1 MKNFLFLSLILLV
14 ISEGTGDDEN
24 SGLDEGSEIDYKA
37 QCEKEENLANETKC
51 LGQNLN
57 TNSLYCCMVS
67 YVSDQEKTPQ
77 NVCTLTKKIFLSI
90 FNNTKLKALYR
101 EYESYLNIKDG
112 DNSNNELDYSLV
124 SDYKC
129 KDGSFKMKNNLFKL
143 TSEEEKIIN
152 STNHCLYLN
161 DDYIKNKKSAS
172 DEICQNGTLTQNAK
186 DEGLKCGFFDITFKS
201 KSGKIENVKTC
212 HIVNT
217 DDITSGKLNSYTKNL
232 LNNSFG
238 LFDKEEE
245 VTYTFNL
252 IVGKE
257 ISASYDSGTD
267 KIVNNSNNY
276 NNNNNNDGDDGD
288 DGCCED
294 DVDNGDQS
302 IIKISKYLSLL
313 LILF

>member
-1 MKNFLFLSLILLV
+1 MHGFLCFWSRKNP
-14 ISEGTGDDEN
+14 
-24 SGLDEGSEIDYKA
+24 K
-37 QCEKEENLANETKC
+37 
-51 LGQNLN
+51 
-57 TNSLYCCMVS
+57 
-67 YVSDQEKTPQ
+67 

-90 FNNTKLKALYR
+90 FENAKLKALYR

-129 KDGSFKMKNNLFKL
+129 KDGNFTMENNLFKL
-143 TSEEEKIIN
+143 TEEEKGIIN
-152 STNHCLYLN
+152 SENHCFYLN

-172 DEICQNGTLTQNAK
+172 NEICQNRTLTQNAK

-201 KSGKIENVKTC
+201 KSGETQNVKTC

-217 DDITSGKLNSYTKNL
+217 DDIKYDIKSGKLNSYTKNL
-232 LNNSFG
+232 LNNGFG
-238 LFDKEEE
+238 LFGKEE

-257 ISASYDSGTD
+257 ISASYDSETD
-267 KIVNNSNNY
+267 KIVNN
-276 NNNNNNDGDDGD
+276 NNNNNNNKN
-288 DGCCED
+288 

-302 IIKISKYLSLL
+302 NIKISKYLSLL

>member
-37 QCEKEENLANETKC
+37 QCEEEENSANEGKC

-67 YVSDQEKTPQ
+67 YVSDQEKTPK
-77 NVCTLTKKIFLSI
+77 NVCTLTNKIFLSI
-90 FNNTKLKALYR
+90 FNNAKLKALYR

-129 KDGSFKMKNNLFKL
+129 KDGNFTMENNLFKL
-143 TSEEEKIIN
+143 TEEEKGIIN
-152 STNHCLYLN
+152 SENHCFYLN

-172 DEICQNGTLTQNAK
+172 NEICQNRTLTQKAK

-201 KSGKIENVKTC
+201 KSGETKNVKTC

-217 DDITSGKLNSYTKNL
+217 DDTKSGKLNSYTKNL

-267 KIVNNSNNY
+267 KIVNNSNIY
-276 NNNNNNDGDDGD
+276 NNDGN
-288 DGCCED
+288 
-294 DVDNGDQS
+294 NGDNNKKDDDKDAQS

>member
-37 QCEKEENLANETKC
+37 QCEKEGNSANEEKC

-57 TNSLYCCMVS
+57 NNSLYCCMVS

-90 FNNTKLKALYR
+90 FENAKLKALYR
-101 EYESYLNIKDG
+101 EYESYLNIKDD

-129 KDGSFKMKNNLFKL
+129 KDGNFTMENNLFKL
-143 TSEEEKIIN
+143 TEEEKGIIN
-152 STNHCLYLN
+152 SENHCFYLN

-172 DEICQNGTLTQNAK
+172 NEICQNRTLTQNAK
-186 DEGLKCGFFDITFKS
+186 DEGLKCGFFNITFKS
-201 KSGKIENVKTC
+201 KSGETQNVKTC

-217 DDITSGKLNSYTKNL
+217 DDITSEKLNSYTKNL
-232 LNNSFG
+232 LNDGFG
-238 LFDKEEE
+238 LFDKEEI
-245 VTYTFNL
+245 TYTFNL

-257 ISASYDSGTD
+257 ISASYDSETD
-267 KIVNNSNNY
+267 KIVNN
-276 NNNNNNDGDDGD
+276 NNNNNGGNSNGNDNNNNYYKN
-288 DGCCED
+288 D

>member
-37 QCEKEENLANETKC
+37 QCEEEENSANEGKC

-67 YVSDQEKTPQ
+67 YVSDQEKTPK

-90 FNNTKLKALYR
+90 FNNAKLKALYR

-112 DNSNNELDYSLV
+112 DNYNNELDYSLV

-129 KDGSFKMKNNLFKL
+129 KDGNFTMENNLFKL
-143 TSEEEKIIN
+143 TEEEKGIIN
-152 STNHCLYLN
+152 SENHCFYLN

-172 DEICQNGTLTQNAK
+172 NEICQNRTLTQKAK

-201 KSGKIENVKTC
+201 KSGETKNVKTC

-217 DDITSGKLNSYTKNL
+217 DDTKSGKLNSYTKNL

-267 KIVNNSNNY
+267 KIVNNT
-276 NNNNNNDGDDGD
+276 NNNNNNDSDGGGKKDDD
-288 DGCCED
+288 KDA
-294 DVDNGDQS
+294 QS

>member
-1 MKNFLFLSLILLV
+1 
-14 ISEGTGDDEN
+14 
-24 SGLDEGSEIDYKA
+24 
-37 QCEKEENLANETKC
+37 
-51 LGQNLN
+51 
-57 TNSLYCCMVS
+57 MVS
-67 YVSDQEKTPQ
+67 YVSDQEKTPK
-77 NVCTLTKKIFLSI
+77 NVCTLTNKIFLSI
-90 FNNTKLKALYR
+90 FNNAKLKALYR

-129 KDGSFKMKNNLFKL
+129 KDGNFTMENNLFKL
-143 TSEEEKIIN
+143 TEEEKGIIN
-152 STNHCLYLN
+152 SENHCFYLN

-172 DEICQNGTLTQNAK
+172 NEICQNRTLTQKAK

-201 KSGKIENVKTC
+201 KSGETQNVKTC

-217 DDITSGKLNSYTKNL
+217 DDIRSEKLNSYTKNL
-232 LNNSFG
+232 LNNGFG
-238 LFDKEEE
+238 LFGKEE

-267 KIVNNSNNY
+267 KIVNNT
-276 NNNNNNDGDDGD
+276 NNNNNNDSDGGGKKDDD
-288 DGCCED
+288 KDA
-294 DVDNGDQS
+294 QS

>member
-37 QCEKEENLANETKC
+37 QCEEEENSANEGKC

-67 YVSDQEKTPQ
+67 YVSDQEKTPE
-77 NVCTLTKKIFLSI
+77 NVCTLTNKIFLSI
-90 FNNTKLKALYR
+90 FNNAKLKALYR

-129 KDGSFKMKNNLFKL
+129 KDGNFTMENNLFKL
-143 TSEEEKIIN
+143 TEEEKGIIN
-152 STNHCLYLN
+152 SENHCFYLN

-201 KSGKIENVKTC
+201 KSGETKNVKTC

-217 DDITSGKLNSYTKNL
+217 DDTKSGKLNSYTKNL

-267 KIVNNSNNY
+267 KIVNNT
-276 NNNNNNDGDDGD
+276 NNNNNNDSDGGGKKDDD
-288 DGCCED
+288 KDA
-294 DVDNGDQS
+294 QS